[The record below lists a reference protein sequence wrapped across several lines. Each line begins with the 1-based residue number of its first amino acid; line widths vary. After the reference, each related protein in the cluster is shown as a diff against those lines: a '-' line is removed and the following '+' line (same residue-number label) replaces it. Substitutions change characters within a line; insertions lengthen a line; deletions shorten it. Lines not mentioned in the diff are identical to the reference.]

1 MSDDTTLGTLGSQD
15 CAAQLKVL
23 ADSTRLA
30 VARRLLLKP
39 LRVGELRRQLGVEQ
53 SLLSHHLRVL
63 RQAGII
69 ENKKM
74 CRDVFYWIKPSE
86 SKAIIEAL
94 EKILSGK

>member
-1 MSDDTTLGTLGSQD
+1 MAFNEEKLAQQLWALGDLARLKILGLLSTSENCEYGYNVSQI
-15 CAAQLKVL
+15 AERLGLAQPTV
-23 ADSTRLA
+23 
-30 VARRLLLKP
+30 
-39 LRVGELRRQLGVEQ
+39 
-53 SLLSHHLRVL
+53 SHHLKVL